1 MTTMLANA
9 DGTVGDRFTE
19 FYVARA
25 RGGTGLITS
34 ETVDIDAYTHN
45 LSIGDRGFSAIYDDK
60 FIPGLTR
67 FVERLHAEG
76 TKVSVQLHH
85 SGSAMVMID
94 PARPPLA
101 PSAIPYPG
109 GQQPRALATSEIDEI
124 IRAYGRAARR
134 AVEAGFDAVDI
145 HGGHGYLIAQFMS
158 GYFNRRTDEYGGDL
172 SGRLRFPI
180 RVLKEVRSAIG
191 NEVPIIFRFS
201 AEEHLPDGRML
212 NESVAMA
219 PVFVEAGADCLSIT
233 TGMHFDLTYTVA
245 GFGMPKG
252 LNTAA
257 SAAIKSV
264 VEVPVL
270 VTGKLSDPLVAESV
284 LASGKADLVAVGRG
298 MVADAD
304 WANKVREGRF
314 DEIRACVACNQ
325 GCIGGLMVG
334 LPFTCLVNPE
344 AGREDEMRIL
354 PAKTPRRVFVAGGGP
369 AGLETARVASERGH
383 EVTLF
388 ETSDELGGQLR
399 IGAIPPRKQELTA
412 YLQYLSTQMRL
423 LGVNV
428 SMNRPLTPDLVKQ
441 ECPDV
446 VIVATGSRPVHP
458 NLPGLDLEHVVTA
471 QQVLTGKAS
480 VGQRVVIA
488 GGGQVGCETAE
499 FLCKY
504 GKHVTLIEL
513 RPELAQDEV
522 PVARKMLLESLKK
535 TATKVLTSTEL
546 VEIGK
551 GYVVIQNGGEQQVL
565 EGVDHVVLALGA
577 KAQCELAEALSD
589 SGCEVHVIGD
599 AKQPSSALQA
609 IAAAAQISR
618 QI

>member
-1 MTTMLANA
+1 
-9 DGTVGDRFTE
+9 
-19 FYVARA
+19 
-25 RGGTGLITS
+25 
-34 ETVDIDAYTHN
+34 
-45 LSIGDRGFSAIYDDK
+45 
-60 FIPGLTR
+60 
-67 FVERLHAEG
+67 
-76 TKVSVQLHH
+76 
-85 SGSAMVMID
+85 MVMID
-94 PARPPLA
+94 PACPPLA

-109 GQQPRALATSEIDEI
+109 GQQPRALATAEIDGI
-124 IRAYGRAARR
+124 IRAYGSAARR
-134 AVEAGFDAVDI
+134 AVEAGFDAIDI

-172 SGRLRFPI
+172 SGRLRFPV

-191 NEVPIIFRFS
+191 EDVPIIFRFS

-212 NESVAMA
+212 DESVAMA
-219 PVFVEAGADCLSIT
+219 PAFVEAGADCLSIT

-257 SAAIKSV
+257 AAAIKSV
-264 VEVPVL
+264 VDVPIL
-270 VTGKLSDPLVAESV
+270 VTGKLSDPLVAESA

-298 MVADAD
+298 MVADSE

-314 DEIRACVACNQ
+314 DEIRACVSCNQ

-344 AGREDEMRIL
+344 AGREAEMRIS
-354 PAKTPRRVFVAGGGP
+354 PAKTPRRVFIAGGGP
-369 AGLETARVASERGH
+369 AGLEAARVASERGH

-388 ETSDELGGQLR
+388 EASHEVGGQLR
-399 IGAIPPRKQELTA
+399 IGSIPPRKQELTT
-412 YLQYLSTQMRL
+412 YLHYLSKQMHL
-423 LGVNV
+423 LGVRV
-428 SMNRPLTPDLVKQ
+428 MMGQPLTASVVEQ
-441 ECPDV
+441 ERPDV
-446 VIVATGSRPVHP
+446 VIVATGSRPVIP

-471 QQVLTGKAS
+471 QQVLIGAAS
-480 VGQRVVIA
+480 IGQRVVIA

-504 GKHVTLIEL
+504 GKHVTIVEL
-513 RPELAQDEV
+513 RPELAPDEV
-522 PVARKMLLESLKK
+522 PVARKMLVESLKK
-535 TATKVLTSTEL
+535 TTTKVLTSTRL
-546 VEIGK
+546 VEVGK
-551 GYVVIQNGGEQQVL
+551 GYIVIQNGGEQQVL

-577 KAQCELAEALSD
+577 KAHSELAETLSD
-589 SGCEVHVIGD
+589 FGCEVHVVGD

-609 IAAAAQISR
+609 IAAAAQIGR